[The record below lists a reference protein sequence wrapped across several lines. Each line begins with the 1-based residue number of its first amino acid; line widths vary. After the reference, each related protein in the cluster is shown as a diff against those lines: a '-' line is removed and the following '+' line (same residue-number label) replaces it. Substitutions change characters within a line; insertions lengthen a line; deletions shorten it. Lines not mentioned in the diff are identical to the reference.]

1 MNFRKQIILCGF
13 SLHRSIN
20 GRENLTL
27 RLAAAAQYL
36 RSKLDSSGPA
46 MGLAKMIWMAYL
58 NISSVYRIAN
68 NLIRVFK
75 APAPLNPQPRLNF
88 RSAPD
93 NLKARPSPVTAPPRT
108 AALRVLG

>member
-1 MNFRKQIILCGF
+1 MRCVPRAFPVAREPQ
-13 SLHRSIN
+13 
-20 GRENLTL
+20 GRENLTVAA

-36 RSKLDSSGPA
+36 RSKLDSSGQA

-75 APAPLNPQPRLNF
+75 APAPLHPQPRLNF
-88 RSAPD
+88 RFAPD
-93 NLKARPSPVTAPPRT
+93 NLKPRPSPVTAPPRT